1 MRAHRVP
8 SPSFVLRAFG
18 PIAAVFIACTAWGQE
33 EKVEPV
39 EEEAILRA
47 AEVVP
52 HATQFKITPGAAG
65 NLVRFESKAP
75 MESFDGS
82 TKSVSGTLVLEPTA
96 IGDSLELFIEVDLAS
111 FDTGIK
117 LRNQHMCENHFH
129 TDKFPKSTFQ
139 GGKVLKGAGTSLLDG
154 KEHEILLEGVL
165 DLHGVKKAVQA
176 PVKLTYSAQPPT
188 VRMSTTFMVKLSDFE
203 IPRPQMLFMK
213 LSEDQKVTAT
223 LVANK

>member
-8 SPSFVLRAFG
+8 SPSFVLRSLG
-18 PIAAVFIACTAWGQE
+18 PIAAVFFVCTAWAQE
-33 EKVEPV
+33 EKQNS
-39 EEEAILRA
+39 EAA
-47 AEVVP
+47 AEVAQITP
-52 HATQFKITPGAAG
+52 PAAQFKITPGAEG

-75 MESFDGS
+75 MESFDGT
-82 TKSVSGTLVLEPTA
+82 TKTVSGTLAMDPAA
-96 IGDSLELFIEVDLAS
+96 IADSLQLFIEVDLAS

-117 LRNQHMCENHFH
+117 LRNKDMCENHFQ

-139 GGKVLKGAGTSLLDG
+139 GGKVVKGAGTSLLDG

-165 DLHGVKKAVQA
+165 DLHGVKKTIQA
-176 PVKLTYSAQPPT
+176 PVKLTHVAEPSS
-188 VRMSTTFMVKLSDFE
+188 VRMSTTFMVKLSDYE

-223 LVANK
+223 LVAKK

>member
-18 PIAAVFIACTAWGQE
+18 PISAVLLVCSAWAQE
-33 EKVEPV
+33 EKVESAETV
-39 EEEAILRA
+39 

-52 HATQFKITPGAAG
+52 QATQFKITSGAEG

-82 TKSVSGTLVLEPTA
+82 TKSISGTLALEPAA
-96 IGDSLELFIEVDLAS
+96 IDDSLDLFIEVDLAS

-129 TDKFPKSTFQ
+129 TDKFPKSTFR
-139 GGKVLKGAGTSLLDG
+139 GGKVVKGSGTSLRDG

-165 DLHGVKKAVQA
+165 DLHGVKKTIQA
-176 PVKLTYSAQPPT
+176 PVKLTYSAQPAA
-188 VRMSTTFMVKLSDFE
+188 VRMSTTFMVKLSDYE

-213 LSEDQKVTAT
+213 LSEDQKVTVT